1 MRSNVIVT
9 LALCLLVLG
18 GCATPSESVRPYG
31 TFAGLSP
38 ERELYIASD
47 VAAQLLALYP
57 PAQVRLDL
65 DHATEDAFGV
75 ALIAKLRGSGYAI
88 AEYGGQARAAPD
100 PAAMTRDQRA
110 VAGRALRY
118 IVDRP
123 TPDLFRATVFIDD
136 ESLSRAYTEARG
148 EFLPFGAWVRRH
160 GG

>member
-1 MRSNVIVT
+1 MKRNVLATV
-9 LALCLLVLG
+9 ALCLAVLG
-18 GCATPSESVRPYG
+18 GCATPPESSRLYG

-47 VAAQLLALYP
+47 VAAQLVALYP

-65 DHATEDAFGV
+65 QHATEDAFGV

-88 AEYGGQARAAPD
+88 AERAGQARAGPD
-100 PAAMTRDQRA
+100 PAVMTRDQRA
-110 VAGRALRY
+110 DAGRALRY

-123 TPDLFRATVFIDD
+123 TPDLFRATVLIDD

-148 EFLPFGAWVRRH
+148 EFLPFGAWVRKH